1 MPQPITPARLN
12 ELLNGDAGVPFALID
27 VREPGEY
34 NASHI
39 PGSSLIPRRML
50 EFDLPAAVPHTASL
64 IVLCDDDGRR
74 VSRAVATAAAM
85 GYSNIAWL
93 EGGVNRW
100 MSLDHPTEWGVN
112 VPSKD
117 FGEKMEVVHNV
128 PEIDAIELRARMERG
143 DKMVILDTRTPEEYR
158 RFCIP
163 GGRSMP
169 GGELALRIT
178 DVTADLDAD
187 TAVVVN
193 CAGRT
198 RSIIGTRILQRM
210 GLDREIVGLK
220 NGTSGWVL
228 AGYELESGADRDA
241 LPAVSDA
248 GRAAA
253 EAYADRCAAEDGV
266 RFLDIAGLDNLA
278 ARSRSESVYF
288 IDVRTAEEYAAG
300 HIAGFRWFPGG
311 QCVQRSDDVAVVKN
325 APIVFCCDGKARATL
340 VASWYRQLGYGEVY
354 ALDGGVNAWT
364 SAGRQPESGAS
375 VGARFD
381 GSVGGAGEPGL
392 LAAARDSVPVVGVSQ
407 LSDNPP
413 DAIIFVDTSQDFAR
427 GHIPGARWV
436 PRGWLEW
443 QIADYAADTNARIVV
458 TCSDGRQS
466 LLAAATL
473 RERGY
478 ANAAALDG
486 GMAAWRAAGQPIEE
500 GLTGVMRTPSDIVFS
515 GPDRTYADMQN
526 YLRWETDLGHK
537 YAAAG

>member
-12 ELLNGDAGVPFALID
+12 DLLHDNSTPFALVD

-50 EFDLPAAVPHTASL
+50 EFDLPAAVPHPATL
-64 IVLCDDDGRR
+64 TVLCDDDARR
-74 VSRAVATAAAM
+74 VTPAVATAAAM
-85 GYSNIAWL
+85 GYSNLAWL

-100 MSLDHPTEWGVN
+100 MSLDYPTEWGVN

-128 PEIDAIELRARMERG
+128 PEIDAIALNARMERG

-163 GGRSMP
+163 GGRSIP
-169 GGELALRIT
+169 GGELAFRIT
-178 DVTADLDAD
+178 DITADLAPD
-187 TAVVVN
+187 TTVVVN

-198 RSIIGTRILQRM
+198 RSIIGARALQRM
-210 GLDREIVGLK
+210 GLGREVVGLK

-228 AGYELESGADRDA
+228 AGYALESGANRDE
-241 LPAVSDA
+241 LPPVSAA

-266 RFLDIAGLDNLA
+266 RFLDIAGLDALA
-278 ARSRSESVYF
+278 ERSKSESVYF
-288 IDVRTAEEYAAG
+288 IDVRTAAEYAAG

-325 APIVFCCDGKARATL
+325 APVVFCCDGKARATL

-354 ALDGGVNAWT
+354 ALDGGAGAWT
-364 SAGRQPESGAS
+364 AAGRTLESGTD

-381 GSVGGAGEPGL
+381 GSVGGAGEPPL
-392 LAAARDSVPVVGVSQ
+392 LAAARQSVPAVSPPE
-407 LSDNPP
+407 LAGSPP
-413 DAIIFVDTSQDFAR
+413 DAVIFVDTSQDFAR
-427 GHIPGARWV
+427 GHLPGARWV

-443 QIADYAADTNARIVV
+443 QIADLAPSTNARILV
-458 TCSDGRQS
+458 TCGDGRQS

-473 RERGY
+473 RQMGY

-500 GLTGVMRTPSDIVFS
+500 GLAGIVRTPADIVFS
-515 GPDRTYADMQN
+515 GPDRTYADMQH
-526 YLRWETDLGHK
+526 YLRWETELGHK
-537 YAAAG
+537 YAPAAG

>member
-1 MPQPITPARLN
+1 MAQPITPAQLL
-12 ELLNGDAGVPFALID
+12 ELFDGDTPFALID

-39 PGSSLIPRRML
+39 PGSSLIPRRTL
-50 EFDLPAAVPHTASL
+50 EFDLPAAVPHQSTLVA
-64 IVLCDDDGRR
+64 LCDDDGRR
-74 VSRAVATAAAM
+74 ISRAVPTVERM
-85 GYSNIAWL
+85 GYSNVVWL

-117 FGEKMEVVHNV
+117 FGEKMEVVHHV
-128 PEIDAIELRARMERG
+128 PEIDAMELHARMERG

-163 GGRSMP
+163 GGRSLP

-178 DVTADLDAD
+178 DVTADLDPD
-187 TAVVVN
+187 TTVVVN

-198 RSIIGTRILQRM
+198 RSIIGTRVLQRM

-228 AGYELESGADRDA
+228 AGYELESGADRDQ
-241 LPAVSDA
+241 LPGVSNS

-266 RFLDIAGLDNLA
+266 RFLDVAGLDALFD
-278 ARSRSESVYF
+278 RSHRESVYF
-288 IDVRTAEEYAAG
+288 IDVRTAEEYEQG
-300 HIAGFRWFPGG
+300 RIAGFRWFPGG

-340 VASWYRQLGYGEVY
+340 TASWYRQLGYGEVY
-354 ALDGGVNAWT
+354 ALDGGVGAWAD
-364 SAGRQPESGAS
+364 AGRSLESGSS
-375 VGARFD
+375 VAALFD
-381 GSVGGAGEPGL
+381 GSISGAGEPQL
-392 LAAARDSVPVVGVSQ
+392 LLDARNDVTTVSASAVQKDSSAVV
-407 LSDNPP
+407 L
-413 DAIIFVDTSQDFAR
+413 FVDTSRDFSR
-427 GHIPGARWV
+427 GHVPGAGWA

-443 QIADYAADTNARIVV
+443 QADDFIPSTDARVIV
-458 TCSDGRQS
+458 TCGDGRQS

-473 RERGY
+473 QLMGY
-478 ANAAALDG
+478 SNVAALDG
-486 GMAAWRAAGQPIEE
+486 GMTAWRAAGLPVEE
-500 GLTGVMRTPSDIVFS
+500 GLTGVVRTPADIVFS
-515 GPDRTYADMQN
+515 GPDRTYADMQH
-526 YLRWETDLGHK
+526 YLRWETELGFK
-537 YAAAG
+537 YAAG

>member
-1 MPQPITPARLN
+1 MPRPITSDQ
-12 ELLNGDAGVPFALID
+12 LLDLFEGDTPFALID

-50 EFDLPAAVPHTASL
+50 EFDLAAAVPHPGTLVA
-64 IVLCDDDGRR
+64 LCDDDGRR
-74 VSRAVATAAAM
+74 VARAVETVEQM
-85 GYSNIAWL
+85 GYSDVVWL

-117 FGEKMEVVHNV
+117 FGEKMEVVHHV
-128 PEIDAIELRARMERG
+128 PEIDAIELHAKMERG

-163 GGRSMP
+163 GGRSLP

-187 TAVVVN
+187 TTVVVN

-198 RSIIGTRILQRM
+198 RSIIGTRVLQRM

-228 AGYELESGADRDA
+228 AGYELESGADRDE
-241 LPAVSDA
+241 LPDVSAD
-248 GRAAA
+248 GRAVA

-266 RFLDIAGLDNLA
+266 RFIDVSALDELIN
-278 ARSRSESVYF
+278 RSQRESVYF
-288 IDVRTAEEYAAG
+288 IDVRTADEYDRG
-300 HIAGFRWFPGG
+300 RIQGFRWFPGG

-340 VASWYRQLGYGEVY
+340 TASWYRQLGYREVY
-354 ALDGGVNAWT
+354 ALDGGTQAWVA
-364 SAGRQPESGAS
+364 AGRPLESGLS
-375 VGARFD
+375 VGASFD
-381 GSVGGAGEPGL
+381 GSISGLGESQL
-392 LAAARDSVPVVGVSQ
+392 LADARRSVPLVSAGD
-407 LSDNPP
+407 LSGEDS
-413 DAIIFVDTSQDFAR
+413 ITVLFVDTSRDFAR
-427 GHIPGARWV
+427 GHVPGARWA

-443 QIADYAADTNARIVV
+443 EVGDLVPSTAAHVVV
-458 TCSDGRQS
+458 TCGDGRQS
-466 LLAAATL
+466 LLAAANL
-473 RERGY
+473 LEMGY
-478 ANAAALDG
+478 SNVAALDG
-486 GMAAWRAAGQPIEE
+486 GMAAWRAEGLPVEE
-500 GLTGVMRTPSDIVFS
+500 GLSGVMRTPADIVFS
-515 GPDRTYADMQN
+515 GPDRTYADMQH
-526 YLRWETDLGHK
+526 YLRWETELGVK
-537 YAAAG
+537 YAAGS